1 MIKKISIILI
11 LLFCVSAN
19 AIEKETNFSLET
31 FENAKA
37 SGQTIVINSY
47 ESWCGT
53 CVAQT
58 KILNQAKEEFNDVI
72 FMTYEQGKNKEIAKY
87 LNIEFRTT
95 IVVYKGNKEVS
106 RVIGQTA
113 KEIIYSAIREGI

>member
-1 MIKKISIILI
+1 MIKKIYIILF
-11 LLFCVSAN
+11 LLFCTSLN
-19 AIEKETNFSLET
+19 AIEKKTNFSAEI

-37 SGQTIVINSY
+37 NGKTIVINSY

-72 FMTYEQGKNKEIAKY
+72 F
-87 LNIEFRTT
+87 NIRFFVLRPHS
-95 IVVYKGNKEVS
+95 VAG
-106 RVIGQTA
+106 GA
-113 KEIIYSAIREGI
+113 